1 MDTSR
6 LKRFA
11 QFARRSLIEQVTS
24 RLNLVLQPESMA
36 SREYGEAIADL
47 EKEIKAT
54 SKEQVIDRVAYVWF
68 NRFCALRFM
77 DVNRYT
83 KIGVLSP
90 AEGQFQPEILAEAK
104 MGHIDE
110 DLVTDAVVRDRIFA
124 LLNGTSPSPDPQTE
138 AYRSLIVS
146 VCNHFYKAM
155 PYLFDRIANYTELLI
170 PDDLLSGNSIL
181 AYTREAMTPD
191 VCKDVEAIGWL
202 YQFYISEKKDEVFD
216 GLKKNRKITPENIPA
231 ATQLF
236 TPNWIVRYLVDNSLG
251 RLWMLNHPNSR
262 LIEQMEY
269 YIEDKTL
276 TPSPSPKEGEGDKRS
291 LAPLLPTWE
300 KGLGDEGRSFLRV
313 AKPEDIKICDP
324 ACGSGHMLV
333 YAFDLLYAIY
343 EEEGYE
349 PAEIPE
355 KILTL
360 NLFGIEIDERA
371 GELAA
376 FALTM
381 KARAKHRRF
390 FNKGIE
396 PNICVLENVSFADD
410 DVQGYMDFVGRDLFT
425 APLLRTLHE
434 FEESN
439 NFGSLI
445 RPTVTDVAGM
455 VEVLRS
461 KNVEGSLFFYRTH
474 EKVLRVLR
482 QADFLSSKY
491 HVVIANPPYMGGKGM
506 NNRLKAFLQDNYS
519 DVKSDL
525 FSAFMVRITEMVI
538 AGGFSGFMTPFNWM
552 FLSSFEKLRLHLL
565 EKYTITNLVRPEFH
579 AFFDSA
585 YVTICAFTLFHQ
597 KLPTYQGAF
606 IDLQK
611 FYGADLQPVKALE
624 AIKNPNCGWFY
635 RASADD
641 FKKIPSSAIAYWF
654 SKNAVD
660 NCALYPPLSQFS
672 EAKSGM
678 SSCNSDLFLR
688 QWFEVALTQI
698 NRFASS
704 HLDAKESKIKWYPY
718 NKGGGNRRWFGYNDF
733 LINWFNDG
741 QEIKDFVTSNPKD
754 PDTTHWSR
762 RLFNLEYFFQKGITW
777 SAITSG
783 RFSCRVVQE
792 GVILGTG
799 SKTLYDLEIADQKI
813 IFSLLNTKVASY
825 YLSVFSPTLNYE
837 AGDVVKIP
845 VIKNKI
851 LVDLLPSDKL
861 VELSKNDWNSYENSW
876 DFTNFPLLKPDYSQS
891 LLEDTYNQLRHHWQ
905 QTTLEMQRL
914 EEENNRIFIEAYGLQ
929 DELTPEV
936 PLKEISL
943 TCNPDYRYDSN
954 KSETELETLLLADT
968 IREFISYA
976 VGCIFGRYSLD
987 KEGLILAN
995 QGETIEDYL
1004 QKIPNPSFMPDRDNV
1019 IPIIEGDWFTD
1030 DISEQF
1036 RKFLRLTFGEENYQ
1050 TNLTFIEKA
1059 LDKPIQKYFL
1069 KDFNNDHVKRYKKRP
1084 IYWLF
1089 SSPKGSFNA
1098 LIYLHRYRPDTASI
1112 VLNDYL
1118 REYRA
1123 KLTAHKTHLEAVSI
1137 DQNATQSEKT
1147 KALKTIENLRKIID
1161 ELEKYERDILYPLA
1175 SQQLA
1180 IDLDDGVKVNY
1191 VKFGAAL
1198 KKIVGLEAAE
1208 D

>member
-36 SREYGEAIADL
+36 RREYGEAIAAIEEEL
-47 EKEIKAT
+47 GGSGKWRVGSGEWERLV
-54 SKEQVIDRVAYVWF
+54 ERVAYVWF

-83 KIGVLSP
+83 KIGMLSP

-110 DLVTDAVVRDRIFA
+110 DLVADAVVRDRIFA

-155 PYLFDRIANYTELLI
+155 PYLFDRIANYTELLM

-236 TPNWIVRYLVDNSLG
+236 TPNWIVRYLVENSLG
-251 RLWMLNHPNSR
+251 RLWMLNRPNSR

-269 YIEDKTL
+269 YI
-276 TPSPSPKEGEGDKRS
+276 
-291 LAPLLPTWE
+291 APEQTE
-300 KGLGDEGRSFLRV
+300 TNFLRI

-390 FNKGIE
+390 FNKGIKL
-396 PNICVLENVSFADD
+396 NICVLENVSFADD

-525 FSAFMVRITEMVI
+525 FSAFMVRITEMVM

-565 EKYTITNLVRPEFH
+565 ETYTITNLVRPEFH

-585 YVTICAFTLFHQ
+585 YVAICAFTIFHQ

-611 FYGADLQPVKALE
+611 FYGADLQPIKAIE

-641 FKKIPSSAIAYWF
+641 FKKIPSSAIAYWASEQALEAF
-654 SKNAVD
+654 ENETPLREISSPKIGMRTGD
-660 NCALYPPLSQFS
+660 N
-672 EAKSGM
+672 ER
-678 SSCNSDLFLR
+678 FLR
-688 QWFEVALTQI
+688 KWFEVSTRNFKLDCFDKNESLT
-698 NRFASS
+698 S
-704 HLDAKESKIKWYPY
+704 EEKWFPY
-718 NKGGGNRRWFGYNDF
+718 NKGGEYRKWYGNNEYVV
-733 LINWFNDG
+733 NWLNDG
-741 QEIKDFVTSNPKD
+741 YEIKENTRFVYPQLGDNLGWKISNE
-754 PDTTHWSR
+754 S
-762 RLFNLEYFFQKGITW
+762 FYFQPSITW
-777 SAITSG
+777 SFISSS
-783 RFSCRVVQE
+783 FF
-792 GVILGTG
+792 GVRYTPKGFIFDVAGSSIFPSDTDRLWLTAFLCSHLAFEFMKVMNPTLSFQVGNVADLPVKKHLRTG
-799 SKTLYDLEIADQKI
+799 KKNQKTHFKNSSDWKKKI
-813 IFSLLNTKVASY
+813 IFIGLKLMDYKTNLVTKSLMPR
-825 YLSVFSPTLNYE
+825 SPFAVLTSPATLNH
-837 AGDVVKIP
+837 
-845 VIKNKI
+845 
-851 LVDLLPSDKL
+851 
-861 VELSKNDWNSYENSW
+861 LS
-876 DFTNFPLLKPDYSQS
+876 P
-891 LLEDTYNQLRHHWQ
+891 
-905 QTTLEMQRL
+905 
-914 EEENNRIFIEAYGLQ
+914 
-929 DELTPEV
+929 
-936 PLKEISL
+936 
-943 TCNPDYRYDSN
+943 
-954 KSETELETLLLADT
+954 
-968 IREFISYA
+968 
-976 VGCIFGRYSLD
+976 
-987 KEGLILAN
+987 
-995 QGETIEDYL
+995 
-1004 QKIPNPSFMPDRDNV
+1004 MP
-1019 IPIIEGDWFTD
+1019 
-1030 DISEQF
+1030 
-1036 RKFLRLTFGEENYQ
+1036 
-1050 TNLTFIEKA
+1050 
-1059 LDKPIQKYFL
+1059 
-1069 KDFNNDHVKRYKKRP
+1069 
-1084 IYWLF
+1084 
-1089 SSPKGSFNA
+1089 
-1098 LIYLHRYRPDTASI
+1098 
-1112 VLNDYL
+1112 
-1118 REYRA
+1118 
-1123 KLTAHKTHLEAVSI
+1123 
-1137 DQNATQSEKT
+1137 
-1147 KALKTIENLRKIID
+1147 
-1161 ELEKYERDILYPLA
+1161 
-1175 SQQLA
+1175 
-1180 IDLDDGVKVNY
+1180 
-1191 VKFGAAL
+1191 
-1198 KKIVGLEAAE
+1198 
-1208 D
+1208 